1 MYTIKKATLHDIDS
15 IEIILLDA
23 VLWLKEKNIQN
34 LWNENNTRWDIL
46 KKTYDISDFYII
58 FVDNE
63 AAGCMALTDVDEKYW
78 PDYQKG
84 EAIFLHKMAVKRK
97 FAGMNVSV
105 VLMDYVKEYAAK
117 LGVKAVCL
125 DCNSKRN
132 RLRTL
137 YEENGFKYVKD
148 MKNEEY
154 ILALYCY
161 YVQ

>member
-1 MYTIKKATLHDIDS
+1 
-15 IEIILLDA
+15 
-23 VLWLKEKNIQN
+23 
-34 LWNENNTRWDIL
+34 
-46 KKTYDISDFYII
+46 
-58 FVDNE
+58 
-63 AAGCMALTDVDEKYW
+63 
-78 PDYQKG
+78 
-84 EAIFLHKMAVKRK
+84 MAVKRK

>member
-1 MYTIKKATLHDIDS
+1 MK
-15 IEIILLDA
+15 ILARLPKRRRNF
-23 VLWLKEKNIQN
+23 LQK
-34 LWNENNTRWDIL
+34 
-46 KKTYDISDFYII
+46 
-58 FVDNE
+58 
-63 AAGCMALTDVDEKYW
+63 MAL
-78 PDYQKG
+78 
-84 EAIFLHKMAVKRK
+84 KRK

-105 VLMDYVKEYAAK
+105 ALMDYAKEYAARR
-117 LGVKAVCL
+117 GVKSVCL
-125 DCNSKRN
+125 DCNSKRI